1 MLSYLIRSL
10 IFENFFKHKERY
22 FCGYKDM
29 EKEEVKNKAK
39 VFRPQAGGQEAFV
52 RSNVDVCFFGGVLNC
67 GKSFGAIL
75 SVAEWSKIPR
85 FRAVFTRR
93 NLQDTKAGGGMVDEF
108 KNVYGDS
115 VKSKETDSPRIT
127 FPSGAFVDITHIADE
142 NPKKLMERV
151 KGWQY
156 DMVYM
161 DELTSYEWSTFNTII
176 TRNRGSAGIGS
187 KIRGTTN
194 PKKSHWLR
202 TFLKPYIGYDGFIR
216 PDMDR
221 KVLYFFIEGET
232 VDTVVW
238 GESKEEVYQK
248 CKISIDRKLKAVNK
262 GVVKFSYENLIK
274 SFCFI
279 LGNISENVASLG
291 DNKDYI
297 GSVAA
302 SGGKRGQ
309 ILLEGNWNVDEDDDS
324 EAPIPSS
331 VARETFMT
339 DPQRNGDRW
348 ITADLA
354 DYGTDNLVAIAWD
367 GLHILDVMILG
378 KTTPRMNADRLLS
391 FAEKWDIANTHI
403 IFDGTNARYMS
414 DYIPDALPFLSSNA
428 PCGMYAR
435 SAYLLKDECY
445 LRLRFLINEGMLSWD
460 DEVASRRYYHSKMKE
475 EISIQTEFI
484 EECSV
489 VRFKQQFSGKFRL
502 LSKKEMNQMLG
513 KGRSMDLLDPIA
525 YRMLPLL
532 EYKYGEELTQT
543 AKFDEPEKSI
553 ITHRRDNI
561 YNPSFW
567 A

>member
-1 MLSYLIRSL
+1 
-10 IFENFFKHKERY
+10 
-22 FCGYKDM
+22 M

-331 VARETFMT
+331 VAR
-339 DPQRNGDRW
+339 R
-348 ITADLA
+348 
-354 DYGTDNLVAIAWD
+354 
-367 GLHILDVMILG
+367 
-378 KTTPRMNADRLLS
+378 
-391 FAEKWDIANTHI
+391 
-403 IFDGTNARYMS
+403 
-414 DYIPDALPFLSSNA
+414 
-428 PCGMYAR
+428 R
-435 SAYLLKDECY
+435 S
-445 LRLRFLINEGMLSWD
+445 
-460 DEVASRRYYHSKMKE
+460 
-475 EISIQTEFI
+475 
-484 EECSV
+484 
-489 VRFKQQFSGKFRL
+489 
-502 LSKKEMNQMLG
+502 
-513 KGRSMDLLDPIA
+513 
-525 YRMLPLL
+525 
-532 EYKYGEELTQT
+532 
-543 AKFDEPEKSI
+543 
-553 ITHRRDNI
+553 
-561 YNPSFW
+561 
-567 A
+567 